1 MPVNMNTYNVAYK
14 SRVYKA
20 VAIVNMIFPEEG
32 EEPYNITV
40 LVIDENGNIKHITDK
55 TKMFQFIPVIH

>member
-14 SRVYKA
+14 RREKKA

-40 LVIDENGNIKHITDK
+40 LVMDENGNIKHITDE
-55 TKMFQFIPVIH
+55 TKMFQFIPVIQ